1 MKNRI
6 KNTLFVLC
14 SLVIG
19 SLFLASCNGEEM
31 YDKEMYKPV
40 LYLLSGS
47 ENVYTVVY
55 PFKEDNAVGYF
66 SVGCGGSLSNPEEI
80 TVQLE
85 KDTVLFDLYNRTNFV
100 FDSAAYARLLPED
113 SYVIEN
119 YTIKFPANSPE
130 QYVKVPIKVNQQ
142 GLSPDSIY
150 FIPLAIKSVSK
161 YEVNPEKKNVLFRVA
176 VENDY
181 AEQITQTNYYLR
193 GTIRK
198 NDVATPMPYSG
209 SKIAQPLSKDEIRL
223 FAGNLTQSNKSTLE
237 DINKNSII
245 VKINEDKSVIVRS
258 YDTIEVE
265 QLEAPN
271 YNRYYTLKD
280 TMVKMSSI

>member
-1 MKNRI
+1 
-6 KNTLFVLC
+6 
-14 SLVIG
+14 
-19 SLFLASCNGEEM
+19 M

-280 TMVKMSSI
+280 TNGKDVEYIELYYRYKLAGSNDWYEVKGSMQRMYS